1 MLVVYEPPFAER
13 TAMTTFDLA
22 QVDHLLS
29 TTRAV
34 RKRLDLSRPVPR
46 DVVLDCIRVATQAPT
61 GGNVQRWRWLVVD
74 DADKHAALADMYHH
88 WSAPY
93 IAEHK
98 RAIGRAGGVN
108 DATRK
113 IVDSSTYLAEHL
125 HEVPVHVIPCALDR
139 LPAGML
145 QGQVAGFYGSI
156 LPHGVVAPARLAGPG
171 LGLRVDDV
179 APRLRGR
186 SLRAARHPH
195 DRHPGRAH
203 PCRLLHRHG
212 LQAGAA
218 APRRGSHLL
227 QRLATSA
234 TELHP
239 SSRVDVR

>member
-1 MLVVYEPPFAER
+1 
-13 TAMTTFDLA
+13 MTTFDLA

-74 DADKHAALADMYHH
+74 DADKRAALADMYRR
-88 WSAPY
+88 SYAPY
-93 IAEHK
+93 IAERE
-98 RAIGRAGGVN
+98 RAMEGAGGVD

-139 LPAGML
+139 LPAGMP

-156 LPHGVVAPARLAGPG
+156 LPCGVVAPARLAGAG

-179 APRLRGR
+179 APRVRGR

-203 PCRLLHRHG
+203 PCRVLHRHG

-218 APRRGSHLL
+218 ASGRGGHLL
-227 QRLATSA
+227 QRLATARLSF
-234 TELHP
+234 TP
-239 SSRVDVR
+239 SSRVAVR